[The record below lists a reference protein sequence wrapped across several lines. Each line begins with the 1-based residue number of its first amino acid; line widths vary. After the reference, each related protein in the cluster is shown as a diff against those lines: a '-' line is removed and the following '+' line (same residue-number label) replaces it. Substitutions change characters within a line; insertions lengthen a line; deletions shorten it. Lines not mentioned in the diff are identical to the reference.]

1 MLALVFAMLAS
12 VVPVQQPPGNAAAL
26 QPLVITP
33 EEAARHVGQEV
44 VVHGKISQIVLSVN
58 LTTHIN
64 FGGLYPNHAFTATIL
79 KAKQTLFGG
88 VRDYEGKD
96 VYVQGLVHLYKG
108 KPEIMLTERA
118 QIRLADDSL
127 STADLS
133 GAWNIDGDVVG
144 NAVRIACVLK
154 QDGEA
159 LSGTATI
166 EGADSQDAPVLV
178 KGSIKGRDVSFQI
191 AIPAQG
197 SSHANVFTGRLGA
210 DGVIRGAIAVANV
223 GGTFTATK
231 Q

>member
-1 MLALVFAMLAS
+1 MLALVFAALAS
-12 VVPVQQPPGNAAAL
+12 VAQVPQAPVVAQGP

-33 EEAARHVGQEV
+33 AEAATHIGEVV

-64 FGGLYPNHAFTATIL
+64 FGGLYPNHLFTATIL
-79 KAKQTLFGG
+79 KARQTLFAD

-96 VYVQGLVHLYKG
+96 VEVQGLVHLYKG
-108 KPEIMLTERA
+108 KPEIVLTERA

-133 GAWNIDGDVVG
+133 GTWNLDGDVVG
-144 NAVRIACVLK
+144 SPVKITCVLK
-154 QDGEA
+154 QDAEA

-166 EGADSQDAPVLV
+166 EGADSQDVPV
-178 KGSIKGRDVSFQI
+178 KGSIKGRAVTLELDV
-191 AIPAQG
+191 AAQG
-197 SSHANVFTGRLGA
+197 SSHTNVFTGRLGA
-210 DGVIRGAIAVANV
+210 DGIIRGVIAVANV
-223 GGTFTATK
+223 RGTFTARK